1 MATRTTRAPTSAV
14 RYQLPDRRRSRG
26 STAGSPQ
33 GSGSPSAR
41 IPGGFQE
48 QAGSQDEL
56 LGDGESMVGYEEMKR
71 EMAPRLA
78 NTSRAKGK
86 RRVEVP
92 NVGTSSNRLNS
103 EPITEDVPRPNESR
117 QESEQPPEQQS
128 EVRPEDS
135 ASQLGSQNN
144 DTERPPEH
152 QETPSQVSSTG
163 SKARAQEYQRNLR
176 RRIALDI
183 LYRDDMMNNGV
194 STIPEQDVDYEDD
207 FGFDPRHP
215 NVRINWKK
223 IPDEEIDAYRD
234 EYPEIIR
241 KRKPMNR
248 ESTSQGRYAE
258 QPSNRPGRDGNH
270 IPRPRQQTSGGYTP
284 PNNRRTTTPVSPE
297 RNPSRDESP
306 PPPDPRH
313 FRSGNNDRNESNDR
327 GLNPR
332 GPGGGGPPSDPP
344 SPGGD
349 GDSSPNESEDDRCP
363 EGRRKKKARKQNR
376 EPTPNR
382 FQSEDPN
389 ATIVETYD
397 YDPMPRSEEEVLR
410 ASFHRYEQ
418 QIMFYLYGPPLNQ
431 NSAAQKAILQNVP
444 KPNKWDGESDYTRFD
459 EWILGM
465 IQWMNIADQCGPP
478 TRMSKTRGGYVLTS
492 VDMIRTN
499 TLGSY
504 LEGNALRWFRDE
516 VQKVPIGFSMARN
529 PDPLAYRWTF
539 MQVVNGLYQRFIHE
553 ASIAQVAD
561 KFNEVTYNR
570 KDGVKVM
577 FAELKR
583 WAICMPIPPD
593 LYTFKRRIL
602 LLVPPAMCKDMT
614 RIEKVSAEKSSV
626 NQIMQAAISCERGD
640 RTGRY
645 YANARAV
652 NEQSQ
657 RSMKAAVNESTLP
670 YTESKGKEKAYK
682 GSERSRS
689 PKRLQI
695 VDKRRYSIPDH
706 AQVRKDKERTDSKNS
721 SSTKQRGACFDCGS
735 YDHYRGSP
743 LCKQPK
749 SNTKSDNHQRPRLY
763 RIAEEIQQS
772 GERLFRLKE
781 TSEEEVERSD
791 HEDPSDKEIWVRYD
805 SESGS
810 GNDHTQRVS
819 EGTPDPWGGSQF
831 DSDAADDEYIP
842 VLSSSEDS
850 AGEPQR
856 ERMGHMRDWDTFSIH
871 WREQL
876 EERFAALNTDNEDN
890 QDKVAKSSD
899 NMKEPL
905 PVKPL
910 VDEPQPVEAHK
921 LDFKEYLRSMTQT
934 EDGGFHATMSPKKI
948 KIERTGNRPVRLAKD
963 NRCLCAFVEINGVM
977 AFVLFDSGSTAD
989 AISPDFAQ
997 ISHIKPFQLE
1007 NPVTLQL
1014 GTKGSRSR
1022 ITFGCTSRYRIL
1034 GGKHGDVTGKDYFD
1048 IANVDRYDAVLG
1060 TVFMRKHGIAL
1071 DFEKNV
1077 IRLSGKEIPTLTEG
1091 DENRE
1096 LARRYAKNVSSNI
1109 HLKEGEELP
1118 VKSRPHKQ
1126 GIVKDK

>member
-1 MATRTTRAPTSAV
+1 MATRTTRVPTSAV
-14 RYQLPDRRRSRG
+14 RYQLPDRRRSPG

-215 NVRINWKK
+215 KVRINWKK

-234 EYPEIIR
+234 EYPEIIK
-241 KRKPMNR
+241 KRKPINR
-248 ESTSQGRYAE
+248 DSTPQGTRYSE
-258 QPSNRPGRDGNH
+258 QPSGRPGGNRNQV
-270 IPRPRQQTSGGYTP
+270 PRPRQQTSGGYTP

-313 FRSGNNDRNESNDR
+313 FQSGNANRDEESRR
-327 GLNPR
+327 GPDPR
-332 GPGGGGPPSDPP
+332 GPGGGGPPSEPP

-349 GDSSPNESEDDRCP
+349 GDSDPSESDGDRHP
-363 EGRRKKKARKQNR
+363 EGQRKKRAKKPKRV
-376 EPTPNR
+376 PTPNR
-382 FQSEDPN
+382 YQSEDPN
-389 ATIVETYD
+389 ASIVETYD
-397 YDPMPRSEEEVLR
+397 YDPMPRSEDEVLR

-444 KPNKWDGESDYTRFD
+444 KPNKWDGEADYTRFD

-478 TRMSKTRGGYVLTS
+478 TRMSQTRGGYVLTA
-492 VDMIRTN
+492 VDLIRTN

-516 VQKVPIGFSMARN
+516 VQKVPDGFSASRN
-529 PDPLAYRWTF
+529 PDPLSYRWSF

-553 ASIAQVAD
+553 ASISQVAD

-570 KDGVKVM
+570 TDGVKVM
-577 FAELKR
+577 FSELKR
-583 WAICMPIPPD
+583 WAVCMPIPPD
-593 LYTFKRRIL
+593 LYTFKQRIL

-657 RSMKAAVNESTLP
+657 RSMKAAHQESTLP
-670 YTESKGKEKAYK
+670 Y
-682 GSERSRS
+682 SERKAKGTEKGYQRKERARS

-695 VDKRRYSIPDH
+695 IDKRRYSIPDH
-706 AQVRKDKERTDSKNS
+706 EQIRKDNNVKDKGYTKNEGTS
-721 SSTKQRGACFDCGS
+721 SGKPSGKRGACFDCGA

-743 LCKQPK
+743 LCKQQRTGAKVDQP
-749 SNTKSDNHQRPRLY
+749 QRPRLY
-763 RIAEEIQQS
+763 RIAEEVQEG

-781 TSEEEVERSD
+781 TSEEEVAKSD
-791 HEDPSDKEIWVRYD
+791 SNDPSDEEVWAWYD
-805 SESGS
+805 TESDS
-810 GNDHTQRVS
+810 DTNHTRDPS
-819 EGTPDPWGGSQF
+819 EGEPDPWGGSQF
-831 DSDAADDEYIP
+831 ESEAVDDDYIP
-842 VLSSSEDS
+842 VLSSSEES
-850 AGEPQR
+850 NAGEQPR
-856 ERMGHMRDWDTFSIH
+856 ERMGHMRDWDSFTVH

-876 EERFAALNTDNEDN
+876 EEQFSALHDDE
-890 QDKVAKSSD
+890 QKLSD
-899 NMKEPL
+899 NVGNTMNNSRED
-905 PVKPL
+905 PVL
-910 VDEPQPVEAHK
+910 EPQETTGHR
-921 LDFKEYLRSMTQT
+921 LNFTEYLRSMTRT
-934 EDGGFHATMSPKKI
+934 EDGGFQATLKPEKT
-948 KIERTGNRPVRLAKD
+948 KIERTGSRPVRAAKD

-989 AISPDFAQ
+989 AVSPDFARV
-997 ISHIKPFQLE
+997 SH
-1007 NPVTLQL
+1007 T
-1014 GTKGSRSR
+1014 
-1022 ITFGCTSRYRIL
+1022 
-1034 GGKHGDVTGKDYFD
+1034 
-1048 IANVDRYDAVLG
+1048 
-1060 TVFMRKHGIAL
+1060 
-1071 DFEKNV
+1071 
-1077 IRLSGKEIPTLTEG
+1077 SGKYPPYSGLYRLTSV
-1091 DENRE
+1091 NRVA
-1096 LARRYAKNVSSNI
+1096 LRHIS
-1109 HLKEGEELP
+1109 
-1118 VKSRPHKQ
+1118 
-1126 GIVKDK
+1126 